1 MAYKDMFCAGA
12 MRYRVTI
19 LRPIEAKNSVGEVTH
34 SWATLSD
41 QWAAIEQISGRE
53 IIANSREEFSL
64 THRVVI
70 RGTRDGAVDVLPQFK
85 LAWGT
90 RTLEISSVISIDRGR
105 WTELLCAEIRR
116 PADAI

>member
-12 MRYRVTI
+12 LRYRVTI

-34 SWATLSD
+34 SWATLAD
-41 QWAAIEQISGRE
+41 RWAAIQQISGRE

-70 RGTRDGAVDVLPQFK
+70 RGGVDILPQFK

-90 RTLEISSVISIDRGR
+90 RTLEISSVISIDRRR